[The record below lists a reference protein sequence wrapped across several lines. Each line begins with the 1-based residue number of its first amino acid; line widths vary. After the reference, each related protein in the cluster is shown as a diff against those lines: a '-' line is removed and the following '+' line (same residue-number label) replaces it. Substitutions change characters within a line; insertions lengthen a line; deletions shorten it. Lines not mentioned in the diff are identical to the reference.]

1 MDADGLTFACAT
13 TAEER
18 VARRAGLRAVRIG
31 VRGAAG
37 LPDGELVSFGL
48 AGALHD
54 GLRVGELLDATRVVD
69 SAGATLWE
77 GGPLGVP
84 GARAATVLGSDVLV
98 HDASER
104 RRLHE
109 ASGADAVDMESGVL
123 ARERPTRRRRPR
135 DLRRSGERCRRSRSH
150 RARRRQHR
158 RRRPAAVDRR
168 EARRSDP
175 LDARRTHG
183 PKSIAGVCSMSGRVL
198 LAAPRSFCAGVD
210 RAIEIVERLLEQ
222 HGAPVYVRH
231 QIVHNEHVV
240 RRLEALGAVFVE
252 DESEIPEGEF
262 CVLSAHGVAP
272 SVKENAQARGLKIVD
287 ATCPLVNKV
296 HAEARRYADSGHLVA
311 LVGHANHVEV
321 IGTLGER
328 PDDTVVIESPEQA
341 RALKTDKPV
350 AVITQTTLSLDDVAP
365 IVDALGE
372 NVGGSLRRPHHDDI
386 CYATQNRQ
394 DAVKAMVEQGAT
406 LILVIGSENSSNAQR
421 LVEVAQAA
429 GATATLVDGESSFG
443 EELLA
448 GHEVVGLTAGA
459 STPEELVRA
468 TAERLALRGYP
479 TLEEITVA
487 REDVHFRLPREVARA

>member
-1 MDADGLTFACAT
+1 
-13 TAEER
+13 
-18 VARRAGLRAVRIG
+18 
-31 VRGAAG
+31 
-37 LPDGELVSFGL
+37 
-48 AGALHD
+48 
-54 GLRVGELLDATRVVD
+54 
-69 SAGATLWE
+69 
-77 GGPLGVP
+77 
-84 GARAATVLGSDVLV
+84 
-98 HDASER
+98 
-104 RRLHE
+104 
-109 ASGADAVDMESGVL
+109 
-123 ARERPTRRRRPR
+123 
-135 DLRRSGERCRRSRSH
+135 
-150 RARRRQHR
+150 
-158 RRRPAAVDRR
+158 
-168 EARRSDP
+168 
-175 LDARRTHG
+175 
-183 PKSIAGVCSMSGRVL
+183 MSGRLL

-252 DESEIPEGEF
+252 DESEIPPGEF

-272 SVKENAQARGLKIVD
+272 SVKENAHARGLRVVD

-341 RALKTDKPV
+341 RELKTDRPV

-365 IVDALGE
+365 IVDALSDH
-372 NVGGSLRRPHHDDI
+372 VGGSLRRPHADDI

-394 DAVKAMVEQGAT
+394 DAVKEMVEQGAT

-429 GATATLVDGESSFG
+429 GAVATLVDGEGAFG

-448 GHEVVGLTAGA
+448 GHETVGLTAGA

-468 TAERLALRGYP
+468 TADRLAQRGFN
-479 TLEEITVA
+479 TLEEVTVA
-487 REDVHFRLPREVARA
+487 REHVHFRLPREVARA